1 MNMTKANSRRLRFKG
16 RFVKSKTTKKN
27 RIEKQENMEG
37 AGCVGLE
44 ESNLQVWQG
53 EPVYSESEVSVQRI
67 DDNFSDYLTV
77 MLGECE

>member
-1 MNMTKANSRRLRFKG
+1 
-16 RFVKSKTTKKN
+16 
-27 RIEKQENMEG
+27 MEG